1 MGIPSYFSYI
11 VKNHP
16 EILQQFIKGT
26 LKVHNLYMDCN
37 SIIYDCYYSLEEKDI
52 DEHIAKTIIKNVINK
67 IKNYI
72 QIISPENKVY
82 ISFDGVAPV
91 AKLEQQR
98 ERRYKSLFQSKIKQ
112 QIDDSISS
120 KHKWTT
126 ASITPGTVFMKTLND
141 EIYKE
146 FTKESNFTKKI
157 IISASDQPGEGE
169 HKLFQYIRNNNFH
182 KDETTIIYGLD
193 ADLIMLA
200 LNHIPQ
206 CDKIYLFNL

>member
-1 MGIPSYFSYI
+1 M
-11 VKNHP
+11 
-16 EILQQFIKGT
+16 
-26 LKVHNLYMDCN
+26 
-37 SIIYDCYYSLEEKDI
+37 
-52 DEHIAKTIIKNVINK
+52 
-67 IKNYI
+67 
-72 QIISPENKVY
+72 
-82 ISFDGVAPV
+82 
-91 AKLEQQR
+91 
-98 ERRYKSLFQSKIKQ
+98 FQSKIKQ

-206 CDKIYLFNL
+206 CDKIYLFRETPEFIKSIDASLEPNWHYVLDIPSLADNIVIDMQKNTSFTEFDKHNRLYDYIFLFS